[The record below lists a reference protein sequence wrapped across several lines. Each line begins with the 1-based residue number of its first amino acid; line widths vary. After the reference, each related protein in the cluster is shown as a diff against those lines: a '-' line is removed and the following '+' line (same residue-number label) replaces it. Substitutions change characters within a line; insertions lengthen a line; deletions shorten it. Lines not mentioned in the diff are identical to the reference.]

1 MPPIKFKPSQTV
13 RDRATGKN
21 VTSNFFMKSTKKE
34 ELFDYINSSNGQPKI
49 KQKCKNE
56 LVRRGIKIEYVS
68 PARS

>member
-21 VTSNFFMKSTKKE
+21 VTSNFFMKNTKKE

-68 PARS
+68 TT